1 MLYANSLDSLLE
13 PKQHIAIPTLA
24 RCRPISRM
32 TMSNV
37 LEVKQLWRHAGTSMF
52 MIAG

>member
-1 MLYANSLDSLLE
+1 MLSANSLDSLLE

-24 RCRPISRM
+24 WCQQISRM

-37 LEVKQLWRHAGTSMF
+37 LEVKQLWRHASTSMF